1 MLALNVIN
9 RVEKL
14 HLNWEDNDF
23 NQIKGKQNFSI
34 MFIGIAPITQ
44 LRIMC
49 VMKIVDIQGK
59 QHLMREYHEG
69 LLLTLYSKCY
79 F

>member
-9 RVEKL
+9 RVENL

-34 MFIGIAPITQ
+34 MLIGIAPITQ
-44 LRIMC
+44 LRIMY

-59 QHLMREYHEG
+59 HP
-69 LLLTLYSKCY
+69 
-79 F
+79 